1 MVFIMKVNNIQ
12 EKKFEPGWL
21 TAPVQ
26 FLVNMGQKRGNTMQ
40 IFQIMENCDRLIN
53 VNRIDVKYMK

>member
-12 EKKFEPGWL
+12 GKKFEPGWP

-40 IFQIMENCDRLIN
+40 KGNANFSDNGKL
-53 VNRIDVKYMK
+53 